1 MHIYLTL
8 LTIAVFYTVFPSTT
22 SAQIAGPKGD
32 LIVVGK
38 IDTIHSVILGE
49 DRAIWVSVPESGIFP
64 DKKYPVVYL
73 LDGDAH
79 FYSVMG
85 MIQQLSTVNGNSVC
99 PEMILIGIPNTDRMR
114 DLTPTYVTEAMGDT
128 LFNETT
134 GGLVNFTS
142 FIENELMPF
151 VESHFP
157 VSPFKMYIG
166 HSLGGLAVIHTL
178 LTRPYLFNSW
188 VAIDPSLWWDD
199 RLINTMSDSLKHKSK
214 YADESLYLAIANTMP
229 EDMAVDKVVK
239 DTSMNTEHIRS
250 ILEFSDVA
258 NRKMKSNG
266 MEFRSKYYDAEDHGS
281 LPLIAEIDAL
291 KYLFKWYAFGF
302 KDLEKFMDPGS
313 TADTKEFVDLV
324 NHHYKGVSDHFGFQ
338 VLPDERMINSLGY
351 EFLAQQKSELSF
363 VCFEMNV
370 KNYPQSTNVFD
381 SMGDYYMTIGEDT
394 KALDCFSKALA
405 IEEVP
410 LTREKYET
418 LKKK

>member
-1 MHIYLTL
+1 M
-8 LTIAVFYTVFPSTT
+8 
-22 SAQIAGPKGD
+22 
-32 LIVVGK
+32 
-38 IDTIHSVILGE
+38 
-49 DRAIWVSVPESGIFP
+49 
-64 DKKYPVVYL
+64 YL

-151 VESHFP
+151 VESHYP

-229 EDMAVDKVVK
+229 RCV
-239 DTSMNTEHIRS
+239 
-250 ILEFSDVA
+250 
-258 NRKMKSNG
+258 
-266 MEFRSKYYDAEDHGS
+266 
-281 LPLIAEIDAL
+281 
-291 KYLFKWYAFGF
+291 
-302 KDLEKFMDPGS
+302 
-313 TADTKEFVDLV
+313 
-324 NHHYKGVSDHFGFQ
+324 
-338 VLPDERMINSLGY
+338 
-351 EFLAQQKSELSF
+351 
-363 VCFEMNV
+363 
-370 KNYPQSTNVFD
+370 
-381 SMGDYYMTIGEDT
+381 
-394 KALDCFSKALA
+394 
-405 IEEVP
+405 
-410 LTREKYET
+410 
-418 LKKK
+418 